1 MFVALEVSGVE
12 TMVASSN
19 HKSSSHETKEGVCEE
34 KRTINGTRTK
44 AAHHATSHR
53 VSSNNRI
60 GVGSEHKGIRTVV
73 LRGFYIEV
81 IAKVKESS

>member
-1 MFVALEVSGVE
+1 MEM
-12 TMVASSN
+12 MVASCN
-19 HKSSSHETKEGVCEE
+19 HKSSSHETNECVKE
-34 KRTINGTRTK
+34 RTINGTRTK

-60 GVGSEHKGIRTVV
+60 RVGSEHKGISTVV

-81 IAKVKESS
+81 IAKVKEHS

>member
-1 MFVALEVSGVE
+1 MEMMVALS
-12 TMVASSN
+12 
-19 HKSSSHETKEGVCEE
+19 HHRSSSYETKEGVCEE

-60 GVGSEHKGIRTVV
+60 RVGSEHKGISTVV
-73 LRGFYIEV
+73 LRGFFIEV
-81 IAKVKESS
+81 IAKVKEHS